1 MLVPNRRRLART
13 AGSLLV
19 AAFLSVSAS
28 DTLAATFTVNEDGSA
43 TDLTGGTGAC
53 ATTNGGCSF
62 HAAIQS
68 VNAQGPGPHTIA
80 FSIAK
85 VTLTANLPTIL
96 VPVTIDGGGS
106 RTEIVGGPGPGPG
119 AFGSIILGSTSGTST
134 VKNLVIGY
142 MSGAGIA
149 IVDGGKTV
157 QNCRIGTDTTG
168 TIAHPNSGAGITVTT
183 TALGPYPVPAPPP
196 VQPPD
201 ISGVLPTLV
210 GDPSDAAKGNLISG
224 NQGLGVDISGE
235 RTVKVTV
242 ANNLI
247 GTDAAGTAAIPNG
260 LGGVKIVGNSFANT
274 IGPGNVISGNA
285 SPVADGIAIGGKVWE
300 PNVVKGNIVGP
311 AKDLST
317 NLGHWR
323 TAIVVDST
331 RYDPKYPEQVATI
344 GPGNVL
350 GHALEDGV
358 SITGGCEKVQLFGNF
373 IGLAPDPNNSS
384 VFVEMGNGRDGVRI
398 GTSGVSP
405 TDPTTNGHLI
415 GGTTAQDRNVISSN
429 GTTMPPGG
437 SGIHLATSSATN
449 ITIQGNV
456 IGRDGVNLA
465 DHGNTRDGI
474 TIAGGGNN
482 VIGGVSPAAANVIA
496 GNGRNGVK
504 VTSGGNGWAN
514 LIQGNSIFGN
524 HKLEDGLGI
533 DLDYDQ
539 EGVDPADNSTPGP
552 DPNTAYANY
561 GQNAPVVGSGLNAPH
576 YDPVTGNLVV
586 DWTLDTA
593 PSTPV
598 TIQFFA
604 NDAAGFSGNGEGRT
618 YIGFLAV
625 VTDGAGHAQ
634 GLAPVTPP
642 SPLDSRGLY
651 LTMTATATNPVA
663 DLPGPSTAGPA
674 NNTSEFSN
682 AVQVPNPGVLQF
694 SSAAYGVGEAGPT
707 ATITVTRTGGS
718 DGAVSIDYAASD
730 GTAGQPL
737 DYLPT
742 SGTLNWADGDSAS
755 KTFTVTIQNDTVFEG
770 NETVNLALSNPGG
783 WAELGPVDSAVLT
796 IADNDPQPSISIGDA
811 SGLEGNAGTAPFTFT
826 VSLSNASTQTVT
838 VNYAAAAGS
847 ATTPEDFQ
855 ASAGV
860 VTFTPG
866 LTSQPVVVL
875 VNGDTTEEPDQNFF
889 VNLSGAANAT
899 ILDGAGEGTI
909 QNDDA
914 PSPTFSV
921 GDVTQSEGNA
931 GTTTYSFTVS
941 LTPASAS
948 PETVTASTVDGTA
961 TTADGDYA
969 GKVQVL
975 AFAAGVTAQT
985 FSVTVNGD
993 TKREPDEVFTVAL
1006 SLNSG
1011 TTVLAPGA
1019 GTGTIQN
1026 DDPVPSITI
1035 DDISALEGNSGTT
1048 PFTFTVS
1055 LSNPTAQTV
1064 TVDWATADGAAT
1076 VANAD
1081 YVAAS
1086 GTLTIPPGAS
1096 SAPLTVSVNG
1106 DTTDE
1111 GLEFFVVNLTNG
1123 VNAGISDTQGQ
1134 ANIQNDDSTTPTFSV
1149 ANVSQA
1155 EGNAGTTTFTFTVS
1169 LSPAAA
1175 SPTSVTATTSD
1186 GSATTADSD
1195 YVANAQLVSFPTGS
1209 TSQSFQV
1216 TVNGDTKN
1224 EPNEAFNVTLSGAS
1238 AGTAIGA
1245 AVATGTITNDDPI
1258 PSITIGDVSALE
1270 GSSGTTPFAFT
1281 ATLSNPS
1288 SQTVTVN
1295 YATAD
1300 GTATTADAD
1309 YASAAGTLTFNPG
1322 VTTQPLMV
1330 NVNGDGTDEPDQTF
1344 FVNLSSPSNATVGDP
1359 QAQGTIQ
1366 NDDSTTPTFSI
1377 SNVSQAEG
1385 NAGTT
1390 VFTFT
1395 VSLSP
1400 ASGSATGVTA
1410 TTSDGSAT
1418 TADSDYV
1425 ASTQVLTFPIG
1436 STSQTFQVSVNGD
1449 TKYEPNEAFAVTLSG
1464 PTGGAAIGA
1473 GGTATGTITNDDV
1486 TPSISVGDFAALEG
1500 NAGTTPF
1507 TFTVSL
1513 SNASYQTVTVDWVT
1527 ANGTA
1532 TTAGSDYAAGGGTL
1546 TFLPGGT
1553 TQSATVNVNGDTTDE
1568 PDETIFVNLSNPA
1581 NATPGDVQGQGT
1593 IQNDDSTTPTF
1604 SIANVSQAEGNA
1616 GTTVFTFTVN
1626 LAPAAGSTVS
1636 VQAATA
1642 DGTATAADGD
1652 YVPNTQTLNFSAGV
1666 TSQPFSV
1673 TVNGDGTF
1681 EPDEAFSVVLSAN
1694 SAGTAIGAGGT
1705 ASGTIT
1711 GDDPQ
1716 PAVSLANVSAP
1727 AAAVGSTTFTFTL
1740 TLSNPSSQPVTVSW
1754 ATADGTA
1761 SAVAGDYVA
1770 ASGMVTFPPGTTTMT
1785 FSVTITTNAT
1795 SGPPKTFFVNLSAPV
1810 NGTLATLQAT
1820 GTILPAAVDGAAVVP
1835 VLGGAGAGLL
1845 ALLLAG
1851 AGLLAVR
1858 RLG

>member
-1 MLVPNRRRLART
+1 MSVPSRRASARV
-13 AGSLLV
+13 ASSFLV
-19 AAFLSVSAS
+19 AAFLAVTAPGA
-28 DTLAATFTVNEDGSA
+28 LAATFTVNEDGSA

-85 VTLTANLPTIL
+85 VTLAANLPTIL

-149 IVDGGKTV
+149 IIDGGKTV

-183 TALGPYPVPAPPP
+183 TALGPYPVPVPPP

-201 ISGVLPTLV
+201 ISAVLPTLV
-210 GDPSDAAKGNLISG
+210 GHASDAALGNLISG

-260 LGGVKIVGNSFANT
+260 LGGVRIVGNAFANT

-285 SPVADGIAIGGKVWE
+285 SPVADGVAIGGKVWE
-300 PNVVKGNIVGP
+300 PNVVKGNIIGP

-331 RYDPKYPEQVATI
+331 RYDPKYPEQVATL

-350 GHALEDGV
+350 GYALEDGV

-373 IGLAPDPNNSS
+373 IGLAQDPNDANSWIP
-384 VFVEMGNGRDGVRI
+384 MGNGRDGVRI

-405 TDPTTNGHLI
+405 TDPATNGHLI

-474 TIAGGGNN
+474 TITGGGNN

-514 LIQGNSIFGN
+514 LIRGNSIFGN

-561 GQNAPVVGSGLNAPH
+561 GQNAPVVGSGVNAPH
-576 YDPVTGNLVV
+576 YDPITGNLVV
-586 DWTLDTA
+586 DWALDTA

-598 TIQFFA
+598 LIQFFT

-618 YIGFLAV
+618 FLGFIAV
-625 VTDGAGHAQ
+625 VTDGAGHAE
-634 GLAPVTPP
+634 GVAPVTPP

-682 AVQVPNPGVLQF
+682 AVQVPNPGVLQL

-718 DGAVSIDYAASD
+718 DGAVSIDYAASN

-737 DYLPT
+737 DYLPA
-742 SGTLNWADGDSAS
+742 SGTLNWADGDSVS

-783 WAELGPVDSAVLT
+783 YAELGPVDSAVLT
-796 IADNDPQPSISIGDA
+796 IADNDPQPTISIGDA
-811 SGLEGNAGTAPFTFT
+811 SGLEGNAGTTPFTFT

-838 VNYAAAAGS
+838 VNFAAAAGS
-847 ATTPEDFQ
+847 AATPEDFQ

-866 LTSQPVVVL
+866 VTSQPVVVL

-889 VNLSGAANAT
+889 VNLSGPLNAT

-931 GTTTYSFTVS
+931 GTTTYAFTVN
-941 LTPASAS
+941 LTPPSAS
-948 PETVTASTVDGTA
+948 PETVTATTANGTA
-961 TTADGDYA
+961 TTADGDYDA
-969 GKVQVL
+969 KVQVL
-975 AFAAGVTAQT
+975 SFPAGVTAQT

-993 TKREPDEVFTVAL
+993 TKREPDETFAVAL

-1011 TTVLAPGA
+1011 TTILAPGA

-1035 DDISALEGNSGTT
+1035 DDVSALEGDVGPT

-1064 TVDWATADGAAT
+1064 TVNYATADGTAT

-1086 GTLTIPPGAS
+1086 GVLTIPAGTS
-1096 SAPLTVSVNG
+1096 SAPLTVNVNG

-1111 GLEFFVVNLTNG
+1111 NLESFAVNLTNG

-1134 ANIQNDDSTTPTFSV
+1134 GSIQNDDSTTPSFSI
-1149 ANVSQA
+1149 ASVSQA
-1155 EGNAGTTTFTFTVS
+1155 EGNAGATTFTFTVS

-1175 SPTSVTATTSD
+1175 GPTSVTATTSD

-1195 YVANAQLVSFPTGS
+1195 YVSNAQLVSFPAGS

-1224 EPNEAFNVTLSGAS
+1224 EPAETFTVTLSGAS
-1238 AGTAIGA
+1238 AGTTIGSPA
-1245 AVATGTITNDDPI
+1245 ATGTITNDDPV
-1258 PSITIGDVSALE
+1258 PSISIGDVSGLE
-1270 GSSGTTPFAFT
+1270 GNAGSAPFGFT

-1300 GTATTADAD
+1300 GTATTVGAD
-1309 YASAAGTLTFNPG
+1309 YASAAGTLTFSPG
-1322 VTTQPLMV
+1322 VTTQPLTV
-1330 NVNGDGTDEPDQTF
+1330 NVNGDGTDEPDETF

-1359 QAQGTIQ
+1359 QAQGTIL
-1366 NDDSTTPTFSI
+1366 NDDSPTPTFSI
-1377 SNVSQAEG
+1377 ANVSQAEG

-1390 VFTFT
+1390 IFTFT

-1418 TADSDYV
+1418 TADGDYV
-1425 ASTQVLTFPIG
+1425 ASTQGLAFPIG
-1436 STSQTFQVSVNGD
+1436 STSQTFQVTVNGD
-1449 TKYEPNEAFAVTLSG
+1449 TKYEPTEAFAVALSG

-1486 TPSISVGDFAALEG
+1486 TPSISVDDVAALET

-1532 TTAGSDYAAGGGTL
+1532 TTAGLDYAAAGGTL
-1546 TFLPGGT
+1546 TFPPGVT
-1553 TQSATVNVNGDTTDE
+1553 TQPATVNVNGDTTDE
-1568 PDETIFVNLSNPA
+1568 PDETFFVNLSNPA

-1593 IQNDDSTTPTF
+1593 IQNDDSPTPTF
-1604 SIANVSQAEGNA
+1604 TIGNVSQAEGNA

-1642 DGTATAADGD
+1642 DGTAMAADGD
-1652 YVPNTQTLNFSAGV
+1652 YVPRTQTLTFSAGV

-1681 EPDEAFSVVLSAN
+1681 EPDEAFAVVLSAG
-1694 SAGTAIGAGGT
+1694 SAGTAIGGGGT
-1705 ASGTIT
+1705 ATGTIT

-1716 PAVSLANVSAP
+1716 PAISLANVSAP
-1727 AAAVGSTTFTFTL
+1727 AAVVGSTTFTFTL

-1761 SAVAGDYVA
+1761 SAAAGDYVA

-1795 SGPPKTFFVNLSAPV
+1795 SGSPKTFFVNLSAPV
-1810 NGTLATLQAT
+1810 NGTIATVQAV
-1820 GTILPAAVDGAAVVP
+1820 GTILPAVVQAEAVIP
-1835 VLGGAGAGLL
+1835 VLGGAGAALL

-1851 AGLLAVR
+1851 VGLFAIR